1 MAQVA
6 LISTTHDHMITLTST
21 LINIP
26 FIVRVTFCTV
36 ELAFRIT
43 RIIKLNSLTF
53 TCFVLFRKQISPPK
67 LKFMFYLSRLIM
79 NE

>member
-6 LISTTHDHMITLTST
+6 LISTTHDHMSTLTST

-26 FIVRVTFCTV
+26 FFVRVTFCTV

-53 TCFVLFRKQISPPK
+53 TCFV
-67 LKFMFYLSRLIM
+67 
-79 NE
+79 